1 MFDLTGKVA
10 IITGSS
16 RGIGKSIA
24 EQMAFHGANV
34 VISSRKADACDKVVE
49 AINGSIKDGS
59 GEAFAT
65 PCNISHKH
73 ELQNLVEQTISHFG
87 KIDILVCNAALSLHY
102 GPLSGISDAAFDKM
116 MSSNIKSNHWL
127 CQMVLPGMV
136 EREDGVI
143 IIVSSIGGLQGSAEL
158 GMYGITKA
166 ADMALVRN
174 LAIEYGP
181 KNIRVNTIAPGLI
194 RTDFSRAFIESGEK
208 FNKRLA
214 DTPLR
219 RIGEP
224 DEVAGLAVFLA
235 SKAGG
240 FTTGQ
245 TFIIDGGVTCC

>member
-24 EQMAFHGANV
+24 EQMAFYGAKV
-34 VISSRKADACDKVVE
+34 VISSRKADACDNVVE
-49 AINGSIKDGS
+49 EINENLKDRS
-59 GEAFAT
+59 GEAVAI
-65 PCNISHKH
+65 PCNISHKS
-73 ELQNLVEQTISHFG
+73 ELQNIVDQTISHFG
-87 KIDILVCNAALSLHY
+87 KIDILVCNAALSIHY
-102 GPLSGISDAAFDKM
+102 GSLSGISDDAFDKM
-116 MSSNIKSNHWL
+116 MNCNIKSNHWL
-127 CQMVLPGMV
+127 CHMVLPGMV

-158 GMYGITKA
+158 GMYGMTKA

-174 LAIEYGP
+174 LAVEYGP
-181 KNIRVNTIAPGLI
+181 KNIRVNAIAPGLI
-194 RTDFSRAFIESGEK
+194 RTDFSRAFLEDKEK
-208 FNKRLA
+208 LGKRLA
-214 DTPLR
+214 NTPLR

-224 DEVAGLAVFLA
+224 DEVAGLAVYLA

-245 TFIIDGGVTCC
+245 TFIIDGGVTC